1 MNSKSDSKNFT
12 VIIREC
18 FEILPRSVQVK
29 AKWVIAVQVV
39 LSVLDLAG
47 VAAIGVLATLSV
59 FGSSGSKPG
68 NRISQLLDILG
79 LSDNSMQ
86 FQALVLGLAA
96 TLILVTKTILSVYFV
111 KKTYFFLA
119 RTSAAISASLVNKVL
134 SQNIDDL
141 NKKSMQKTI
150 YTVTY
155 GVDSIAVGVL
165 GILVSIVSDF
175 SLIAVMILGLFF
187 VDSLMAVITFATFSL
202 LALALYKLLSDRAQE
217 LGRRQAQVQ
226 VRNSEKIAEV
236 INSYRE
242 ILVRGR
248 RFNYSQ
254 QISRLR
260 FDLADINAERAFIP
274 NISKYVVEISIVVG
288 GMVLSGIQFLLN
300 DAARAIAVLAIF
312 LAASTRIAPALMRL
326 QQSAVGIRS
335 SLGSAMPT
343 LELIKQLKDLDQIK
357 SNQKGF
363 DIWHEGFEPSINL
376 QNAGFKYSGRD
387 NFEISSLNMKIAP
400 GNFVAV
406 VGPTGSGK
414 STLCDLIL
422 GALQPTS
429 GSITVDGL
437 SPLEAISRFPGAI
450 GYVPQE
456 IGITNGSIRENILL
470 GFETSDISD
479 DQIWESL
486 RIAHFDEF
494 VKSLS
499 DELDSKIGDRGTHL
513 SGGQRQRLGIAR
525 AILTHPKLLVMDEA
539 TSSLDALTESLI
551 SKSIQSLKGST
562 TLIVIAHRLSTVQ
575 NADFVYYMDKG
586 TFVGGGTFSQLRA
599 EHPKFEEQAKLMGL

>member
-1 MNSKSDSKNFT
+1 MNSKLDSKNLA

-18 FEILPRSVQVK
+18 FEILPKSVRVK
-29 AKWVIAVQVV
+29 AKWVIAVQVL
-39 LSVLDLAG
+39 LSLLDLAG

-59 FGSSGSKPG
+59 FGSSEGKPG
-68 NRISQLLDILG
+68 NRISKFLEILG
-79 LSDNSMQ
+79 LSDNSLQ
-86 FQALVLGLAA
+86 FQALVLGLIA
-96 TLILVTKTILSVYFV
+96 TLILVTKTILSIYFV

-119 RTSAAISASLVNKVL
+119 RTSASISANLVNKVL
-134 SQNIDDL
+134 SQTIDDL

-150 YTVTY
+150 FSVTY

-165 GILVSIVSDF
+165 GILVSIVSDL
-175 SLIAVMILGLFF
+175 SLIVVMILGLFF
-187 VDSLMAVITFATFSL
+187 VDSLMAVVTFVTFSL
-202 LALALYKLLSDRAQE
+202 LALALYKLLSERAQE
-217 LGRRQAQVQ
+217 LGRRQSVSQVQ
-226 VRNSEKIAEV
+226 NSEKIAEV

-242 ILVRGR
+242 ILVRGM

-260 FDLADINAERAFIP
+260 FSLADINAERAFMP

-288 GMVLSGIQFLLN
+288 GMMLSGIQFLVN

-343 LELIKQLKDLDQIK
+343 MELIKQLEYLKQIN
-357 SNQKGF
+357 SNQSEF
-363 DIWHEGFEPSINL
+363 DILHKGFEPNITL
-376 QNAGFKYSGRD
+376 QNVGFKYSGRD
-387 NFEISSLNMKIAP
+387 NFEISSLNVNIP
-400 GNFVAV
+400 QGNFVAV

-414 STLCDLIL
+414 STFCDLIL
-422 GALQPTS
+422 GVLQPTS
-429 GSITVDGL
+429 GTIEIDGL
-437 SPLEAISRFPGAI
+437 SPLETISRFPGAI

-470 GFETSDISD
+470 GFETSYISD
-479 DQIWESL
+479 DLIWESL
-486 RIAHFDEF
+486 RKAHLDEF
-494 VKSLS
+494 VNSLS
-499 DELDSKIGDRGTHL
+499 DKLDSNIGDRGTRL

-525 AILTHPKLLVMDEA
+525 AILTKPKLIVMDEA

-575 NADFVYYMDKG
+575 HADFIYYMEKG
-586 TFVGGGTFSQLRA
+586 TLIGSGTFAELRA
-599 EHPKFEEQAKLMGL
+599 KHPKFEEQAQLMGL